1 MQYKEIQ
8 EKFNK
13 VISYSQG
20 IEDPKTDILFS
31 RWLESKRDFI
41 EAMDGKL
48 IWECPN
54 CHNRDRD
61 KMNIARRVCGYIS
74 TNDFCQGRT
83 QEIKE
88 RVVHLGNE

>member
-41 EAMDGKL
+41 EAMDGTSF
-48 IWECPN
+48 I
-54 CHNRDRD
+54 
-61 KMNIARRVCGYIS
+61 
-74 TNDFCQGRT
+74 
-83 QEIKE
+83 
-88 RVVHLGNE
+88 